1 MNVLLIE
8 PDIQLGAIYKQ
19 AIEQA
24 GHIVSWQRAAQ
35 SAIEAADKQKPDV
48 VVLELQL
55 ARHNGVEFL
64 YEFRSYPDWEQVP
77 IILHTSVT
85 MLPVSKE
92 LLERFGVQTLHYK
105 PQTTLGELI
114 ASIGRVLTPA

>member
-1 MNVLLIE
+1 MRVLLIE
-8 PDIQLGAIYKQ
+8 PDIQLGTIYRQ
-19 AIEQA
+19 ALQRA
-24 GHIVSWQRAAQ
+24 GHIVSWQSGAQ
-35 SAIEAADKQKPDV
+35 SAIEAADRQKPDV

-85 MLPVSKE
+85 MPPVNKE
-92 LLERFGVQTLHYK
+92 LLERLGVRALHYK
-105 PQTTLGELI
+105 PQTTLGELV
-114 ASIGRVLTPA
+114 ASIGRALTPA